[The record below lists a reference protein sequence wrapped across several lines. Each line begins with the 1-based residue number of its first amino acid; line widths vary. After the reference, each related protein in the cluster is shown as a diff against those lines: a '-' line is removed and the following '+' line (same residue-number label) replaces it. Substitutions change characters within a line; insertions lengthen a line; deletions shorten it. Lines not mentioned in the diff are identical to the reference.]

1 MKYFYSN
8 IKYPESFQFE
18 LYEKK
23 TSFTEDHGFSH
34 ISYGILFPSE
44 KNRYLELRESKVSAF
59 ARISLLSQVKVK
71 M

>member
-23 TSFTEDHGFSH
+23 TSFAEDHGF
-34 ISYGILFPSE
+34 FPH
-44 KNRYLELRESKVSAF
+44 
-59 ARISLLSQVKVK
+59 
-71 M
+71 